1 MDETQREVDEIRKER
16 SEVENHIIDEYAAG
30 RLSRRD
36 FVRRGTVIGM
46 SIPMVAF
53 LAAACGGGGDGDGG
67 GETTAPADT
76 GGPDTGAPAETAPP
90 VAGGTFRLGVD
101 DAGRDAEPGHGSR
114 SGRPRHERVD
124 GRVPDAVAR
133 RSRGAASA
141 RRKLVS
147 ERGR

>member
-53 LAAACGGGGDGDGG
+53 LAAACGGGGDESGGG

-76 GGPDTGAPAETAPP
+76 GGADTGAPAETTAPP
-90 VAGGTFRLGVD
+90 TTGGTFRLGSTTP
-101 DAGRDAEPGHGSR
+101 AGTLNPVTILDQGGLVMNAFDGS
-114 SGRPRHERVD
+114 
-124 GRVPDAVAR
+124 VPALSLGEA
-133 RSRGAASA
+133 RGAASA
-141 RRKLVS
+141 R
-147 ERGR
+147 

>member
-53 LAAACGGGGDGDGG
+53 LAAACGGGGEERRRRRDDGAGRHRRRRHRCPGG
-67 GETTAPADT
+67 NNRTAGSRRHVPA
-76 GGPDTGAPAETAPP
+76 
-90 VAGGTFRLGVD
+90 RID
-101 DAGRDAEPGHGSR
+101 DAGRHAQPGHRCSTR
-114 SGRPRHERVD
+114 
-124 GRVPDAVAR
+124 
-133 RSRGAASA
+133 AAS
-141 RRKLVS
+141 S
-147 ERGR
+147 

>member
-53 LAAACGGGGDGDGG
+53 LAAACGGGGDESGGG

-76 GGPDTGAPAETAPP
+76 GGADTGAPAETRTAAPQ
-90 VAGGTFRLGVD
+90 
-101 DAGRDAEPGHGSR
+101 AER
-114 SGRPRHERVD
+114 SG
-124 GRVPDAVAR
+124 
-133 RSRGAASA
+133 SA
-141 RRKLVS
+141 RRLRPARSTRSRFSIRAVS
-147 ERGR
+147 S